1 VDLGVRGK
9 GIVVVGGTSGMGLAT
24 ARVLAAEGASLVL
37 AGRDRDRAQT
47 AVASLPD
54 GGGSASAVTV
64 DVRHEGAVDRA
75 LQEAVGALGRLDG
88 VAVMTGLMGH
98 EPMTAT
104 DAVWTEVFEDVLLGT
119 VRVVRA
125 ALPHLVGRGGSIVT
139 TAAYSIRAP
148 DAHRLPY
155 STLKSAVAT
164 FTKGVART
172 YGGQRVRAN
181 CIAPGAIETES
192 MHALR
197 RMLADERGWPI
208 EEAIERVMVD
218 EWHLD
223 VALKRPGQPV
233 EVGELVAFLL
243 SERAAYLTGALVNI
257 DGGTTF

>member
-1 VDLGVRGK
+1 MDLGVRGK
-9 GIVVVGGTSGMGLAT
+9 GIVIVGGTSGMGLAT
-24 ARVLAAEGASLVL
+24 AQVLAAEGASLVL
-37 AGRDRDRAQT
+37 AGRDRERAQR
-47 AVASLPD
+47 AVASLPE
-54 GGGSASAVTV
+54 GAGAAHAMSV
-64 DVRHEGAVDRA
+64 DVRHEGAVDQLLR
-75 LQEAVGALGRLDG
+75 EAVDALGRLDG
-88 VAVMTGLMGH
+88 IAVMTGLTGH
-98 EPMTAT
+98 EPMTVT

-119 VRVVRA
+119 VRAVRA
-125 ALPHLVGRGGSIVT
+125 ALPHLVDRGGSIVT
-139 TAAYSIRAP
+139 AAAYSIRAP

-172 YGGQRVRAN
+172 YGSQNVRAN
-181 CIAPGAIETES
+181 CIAPGAIETEG

-197 RMLADERGWPI
+197 RMLADQRGWPF

-223 VALKRPGQPV
+223 VALARPGKPI

-243 SERAAYLTGALVNI
+243 SERAAYLTGALINI

>member
-1 VDLGVRGK
+1 
-9 GIVVVGGTSGMGLAT
+9 M
-24 ARVLAAEGASLVL
+24 
-37 AGRDRDRAQT
+37 
-47 AVASLPD
+47 
-54 GGGSASAVTV
+54 TV
-64 DVRHEGAVDRA
+64 DVRHEGAVDQ
-75 LQEAVGALGRLDG
+75 LMQDVVGALGRLDG
-88 VAVMTGLMGH
+88 IAVMTGMTGH
-98 EPMTAT
+98 EPMTVT
-104 DAVWTEVFEDVLLGT
+104 DAVWTGVFEDVLLGT
-119 VRVVRA
+119 VRAVRA
-125 ALPHLVGRGGSIVT
+125 ALPHLVDRGGSIVT

-148 DAHRLPY
+148 DARRLPY

-172 YGGQRVRAN
+172 YGGQGVRAN
-181 CIAPGAIETES
+181 CIAPGAIETEG

-197 RMLADERGWPI
+197 RMLADERGWPF

-223 VALKRPGQPV
+223 VALARPGKPV

>member
-1 VDLGVRGK
+1 MDLGLRGK

-24 ARVLAAEGASLVL
+24 AQVLAAEGASLVL
-37 AGRDRDRAQT
+37 AGRDRDRAER

-54 GGGSASAVTV
+54 GGGAAHAMTV
-64 DVRHEGAVDRA
+64 DVRHEGAVDQ
-75 LQEAVGALGRLDG
+75 LMQEAVGALGRLDG
-88 VAVMTGLMGH
+88 LAVMTGMAGH
-98 EPMTAT
+98 DPMTVS
-104 DAVWTEVFEDVLLGT
+104 DAVWTGVFEDVLLGT
-119 VRVVRA
+119 VRAVRA
-125 ALPHLVGRGGSIVT
+125 ALPHLVDGGGSIVT

-148 DAHRLPY
+148 DARRLPY

-172 YGGQRVRAN
+172 YGGQGVRAN
-181 CIAPGAIETES
+181 CIAPGAIETEG

-197 RMLADERGWPI
+197 RMLADERGWPF

-223 VALKRPGQPV
+223 VALARPGKPA